1 MLGVFLDPQ
10 KLRLVVIGQRGGHGT
25 VLAHDEIDERRGFA
39 AGLGKPFTPRTP
51 RYATQNV
58 QNVKRVGVALAD
70 EAPQLRR
77 ESFCISC
84 VTDAC
89 SCELLL
95 PIQNLRRRF
104 GGGIA

>member
-1 MLGVFLDPQ
+1 LLGVFLDPQ

-58 QNVKRVGVALAD
+58 KRVGVALAD
-70 EAPQLRR
+70 ELRNSVAR
-77 ESFCISC
+77 VF
-84 VTDAC
+84 A
-89 SCELLL
+89 
-95 PIQNLRRRF
+95 
-104 GGGIA
+104 